1 MRIPG
6 RDKLSDKNSI
16 SLIYK
21 LSFVCLFGNKWL
33 PLHLKLNIMEAKTI
47 KVILSEEAESFV
59 RLQPIKAQ
67 QKITY
72 NIRKLESGVMD
83 NNLFKK
89 LGNSEIW
96 ELRTLFSGIC
106 YRLFAFWDTE
116 TETLVVATHGI
127 IKKTQ
132 KTPQKEIQRAEEIRK
147 EYFNEKKIIYY
158 DENEVYP
165 CRPFGG

>member
-1 MRIPG
+1 MLIWKQIATFAFEVKYDG
-6 RDKLSDKNSI
+6 SKN
-16 SLIYK
+16 
-21 LSFVCLFGNKWL
+21 
-33 PLHLKLNIMEAKTI
+33 I
-47 KVILSEEAESFV
+47 KVILSEEAENFV
-59 RLQPIKAQ
+59 RLQPVKAQ

-89 LGNSEIW
+89 LDNSEIW

-132 KTPQKEIQRAEEIRK
+132 KTPQKKYNGQ
-147 EYFNEKKIIYY
+147 KK
-158 DENEVYP
+158 
-165 CRPFGG
+165 

>member
-132 KTPQKEIQRAEEIRK
+132 KTLQKEIQRAEEIRK
-147 EYFNEKKIIYY
+147 EYFNEKNNIL
-158 DENEVYP
+158 
-165 CRPFGG
+165 

>member
-21 LSFVCLFGNKWL
+21 FSFVCLFGNKWL

-147 EYFNEKKIIYY
+147 EYFNEKNNIL
-158 DENEVYP
+158 
-165 CRPFGG
+165 

>member
-1 MRIPG
+1 MI
-6 RDKLSDKNSI
+6 KTI
-16 SLIYK
+16 I
-21 LSFVCLFGNKWL
+21 FVCLFGNKWL
-33 PLHLKLNIMEAKTI
+33 TLYFKLNIMEAKTI

-83 NNLFKK
+83 KDLFKK
-89 LGNSEIW
+89 LDDSEIW

-132 KTPQKEIQRAEEIRK
+132 KTPKKEIQRAEEIRK
-147 EYFNEKKIIYY
+147 EYFNNK
-158 DENEVYP
+158 
-165 CRPFGG
+165 

>member
-132 KTPQKEIQRAEEIRK
+132 KTPQKEIQRAKEIRK
-147 EYFNEKKIIYY
+147 EYFNEKNNIL
-158 DENEVYP
+158 
-165 CRPFGG
+165 

>member
-127 IKKTQ
+127 IKQTQ

-147 EYFNEKKIIYY
+147 EYFNEKNNIL
-158 DENEVYP
+158 
-165 CRPFGG
+165 